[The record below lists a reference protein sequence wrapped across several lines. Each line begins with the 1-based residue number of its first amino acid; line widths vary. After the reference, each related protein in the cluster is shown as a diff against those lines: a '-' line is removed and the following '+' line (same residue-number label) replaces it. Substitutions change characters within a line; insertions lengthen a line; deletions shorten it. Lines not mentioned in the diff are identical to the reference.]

1 MDITLLYDLPFYV
14 RSSTGYLFFG
24 EFTVTF
30 QTHFDIWGAIERALL
45 FQIQSSLVIDVEM
58 GSIAIKVMTLFDRN
72 DANIP
77 LTHSYM

>member
-14 RSSTGYLFFG
+14 RSTGYLFFG

-45 FQIQSSLVIDVEM
+45 FQIQSSFVIDIEM
-58 GSIAIKVMTLFDRN
+58 GSSAIKVMTLF
-72 DANIP
+72 
-77 LTHSYM
+77 